1 MNCTLRYFT
10 ALCFFLLA
18 SVNLGNA
25 QTKTIDRLK
34 NDIGLAQNPHQ
45 KLMALFAV
53 CEQRHSLSTDTLC
66 KYAYAAKEIS
76 LVQNDILNMAMAEH
90 YVATCLIKKGDL
102 DTALKICERSIAK
115 ILDQKDNAGTL
126 MKLTAL
132 KAQVLIRTTKYK
144 EGIAEVY
151 KLLHTAELAKDTLM
165 QMVAKNA
172 LGWVNMEMDQTS
184 EALKWFFRALN
195 TSDNKAYHEKNSNI
209 YSNIAAVYKQ
219 LHQND
224 SAEYF
229 IQKSIAFSRKNEN
242 LFFLAN
248 CLNILADIY
257 IDTKRPALAEAPLT
271 EALLIRKQIGD
282 PFYIVSDLSQL
293 AIYYA
298 NISETDK
305 GIATSLQ
312 GIALANKMQLS
323 SKLPYLYHALG
334 QNYKTAGD
342 YTQYSKTLEKIM
354 VLKDSMNTSNSA
366 EVRAEM
372 DSRYN
377 LAKKENLIILQK
389 LDISKKNSLFYGALI
404 LLFFTFLVTWILF
417 RGYKKNQQIKL
428 LKMQAEEKQSSA
440 RAVLSAEEKERKRIS
455 RDLHDNIG
463 AYATVLL
470 SNTEQL
476 KNQATG
482 NGILQMAENVSE
494 NAQSIMGSIQETI
507 WVLNNDVITITDF
520 SDRVKV
526 FSKKMLK
533 NSPDIQ
539 IIFKEQLNTNDV
551 LSPAEALHLFRIMQE
566 ALQNTIK
573 HAKPENIV
581 ISIKSGDALFISIK
595 DDGIGFKNNVAGG
608 NGLLNMQHRAK
619 EAGYQWNILS
629 METGTE
635 ITLQKN
641 HSFAV

>member
-1 MNCTLRYFT
+1 
-10 ALCFFLLA
+10 
-18 SVNLGNA
+18 
-25 QTKTIDRLK
+25 
-34 NDIGLAQNPHQ
+34 
-45 KLMALFAV
+45 
-53 CEQRHSLSTDTLC
+53 
-66 KYAYAAKEIS
+66 
-76 LVQNDILNMAMAEH
+76 MAMAEH
-90 YVATCLIKKGDL
+90 YVATCFIKRGDL
-102 DTALKICERSIAK
+102 DSALKICERNIDK
-115 ILDQKDNAGTL
+115 IINEKGNAATL
-126 MKLTAL
+126 MKLTAI
-132 KAQVLIRTTKYK
+132 KAQILIRKTKYK

-151 KLLHTAELAKDTLM
+151 KLLNTAEEANDTLM

-184 EALKWFFRALN
+184 EALRWFYIALN
-195 TSDNKAYHEKNSNI
+195 TSNNKIYHEKNSNI
-209 YSNIAAVYKQ
+209 YSNIAAVHKQ

-224 SAEYF
+224 SAEYYVR
-229 IQKSIAFSRKNEN
+229 KSIAFSRKSEN
-242 LFFLAN
+242 LFYLAN

-257 IDTKRPALAEAPLT
+257 INSKRPALAEAPLT
-271 EALLIRKQIGD
+271 EALAIRKQIGD

-298 NISETDK
+298 NILDPAK
-305 GIATSLQ
+305 GISTSLQ
-312 GIALANKMQLS
+312 GIDLANKMKLS

-334 QNYKTAGD
+334 QNYKAAGD
-342 YTQYSKTLEKIM
+342 YTQYSNTLEKIM
-354 VLKDSMNTSNSA
+354 LLKDSMNIANSA
-366 EVRAEM
+366 EARAEM

-404 LLFFTFLVTWILF
+404 LLGFTFLISWILF

-428 LKMQAEEKQSSA
+428 LKMQAEEKQSAA
-440 RAVLSAEEKERKRIS
+440 RAVYSAEEKERKRIS

-470 SNTEQL
+470 ANAEKL

-482 NGILQMAENVSE
+482 NGIQQTAENVSE

-533 NSPDIQ
+533 YAPGIQ
-539 IIFKEQLNTNDV
+539 ITFNEQLNTNDV

-573 HAKPENIV
+573 HARPENITV
-581 ISIKSGDALFISIK
+581 SIKSGDALFISIK

-608 NGLLNMQHRAK
+608 NGLVNMQHRAK
-619 EAGYQWNILS
+619 EAGYQFNIVS
-629 METGTE
+629 MGSGTE

>member
-10 ALCFFLLA
+10 ALCFCLFTFA
-18 SVNLGNA
+18 NTVNA
-25 QTKTIDRLK
+25 QTKTIDGLK
-34 NDIGLAQNPHQ
+34 NDVGLAQNPHQ

-53 CEQRHSLSTDTLC
+53 CEQRQSLSTDTLC

-76 LVQNDILNMAMAEH
+76 LVQNDTLNMAMAEH
-90 YVATCLIKKGDL
+90 YVATCFIKRGDL
-102 DTALKICERSIAK
+102 DSALKICQRNIDK
-115 ILDQKDNAGTL
+115 IINQKDNAATL
-126 MKLTAL
+126 MKLTAI
-132 KAQVLIRTTKYK
+132 KAQILIRKTKYK

-151 KLLHTAELAKDTLM
+151 KLLNTAEEAKDTLM

-184 EALKWFFRALN
+184 EALRWFHIALN
-195 TSDNKAYHEKNSNI
+195 TSNNKIYHEKNSNI
-209 YSNIAAVYKQ
+209 YSNIAAVHKQ

-224 SAEYF
+224 SAEYYVR
-229 IQKSIAFSRKNEN
+229 KSIAFSRKSEN

-257 IDTKRPALAEAPLT
+257 IDFKRPSLAEAPLT
-271 EALLIRKQIGD
+271 EALAIRKQIGD

-298 NISETDK
+298 NILDPAK
-305 GIATSLQ
+305 GISTSLQ
-312 GIALANKMQLS
+312 GIDLANKMKLT

-334 QNYKTAGD
+334 QNYKAAGD
-342 YTQYSKTLEKIM
+342 YTQYSNTLEKIM
-354 VLKDSMNTSNSA
+354 LLKDSMNIANSA
-366 EVRAEM
+366 EARAEM
-372 DSRYN
+372 DTRYN

-404 LLFFTFLVTWILF
+404 LLVFTFLISWILF
-417 RGYKKNQQIKL
+417 RGFKKNQQIKL
-428 LKMQAEEKQSSA
+428 LKMQAEEKQSAA
-440 RAVLSAEEKERKRIS
+440 RAVYSAEEKERKRIS

-470 SNTEQL
+470 ANAEKL

-482 NGILQMAENVSE
+482 NGIQQTAENVSE

-533 NSPDIQ
+533 YAPGIQ
-539 IIFKEQLNTNDV
+539 ITFNEQLNTNDV

-566 ALQNTIK
+566 AMQNTIK
-573 HAKPENIV
+573 HAKPENITV
-581 ISIKSGDALFISIK
+581 SIKSGEALFISIK

-608 NGLLNMQHRAK
+608 NGLVNMQHRAK
-619 EAGYQWNILS
+619 EAGYQWNIFS
-629 METGTE
+629 MESGTE